1 MSVDPLVSPS
11 VIIESKSKKKND
23 RSRCVCVWVG
33 VWVQIGVGRPCP
45 PVCGDIVNPRYI
57 IK

>member
-11 VIIESKSKKKND
+11 VIIESKSKKKMIAID
-23 RSRCVCVWVG
+23 VCVGVG
-33 VWVQIGVGRPCP
+33 VWVWIGVGRPCP
-45 PVCGDIVNPRYI
+45 PVCGDIVNALYV